1 MRVRRWSLG
10 GAAANKG
17 VHGTCTQAV
26 GAPRRVWPSASELE
40 VPHQE
45 TTFAQGIVAWARV
58 RQKNFP
64 DKDNTPQIT
73 DTNWKVFKIR
83 PTPLILTNR
92 ELRNLRNHE
101 LLRSS

>member
-17 VHGTCTQAV
+17 VHGTCTEAV
-26 GAPRRVWPSASELE
+26 GAPRRVWPSASELD

-45 TTFAQGIVAWARV
+45 TTFAQGIVTWARV

-73 DTNWKVFKIR
+73 DIQTGRYSKYAPR
-83 PTPLILTNR
+83 L
-92 ELRNLRNHE
+92 
-101 LLRSS
+101 SSLEIASSET